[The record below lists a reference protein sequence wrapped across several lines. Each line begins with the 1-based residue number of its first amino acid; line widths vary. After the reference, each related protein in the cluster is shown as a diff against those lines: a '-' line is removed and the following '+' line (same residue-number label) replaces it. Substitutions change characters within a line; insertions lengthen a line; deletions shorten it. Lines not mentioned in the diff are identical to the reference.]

1 MIRDLGDR
9 LAANGRSQAEVDILT
24 GGVGPRLDPAAGAQ
38 QQVDAF
44 ARLAEI
50 GVTWT
55 HLPLDRSSF
64 GAAIDSLR
72 RFRAEI
78 LPKLPV
84 PSDPESFSEDL

>member
-24 GGVGPRLDPAAGAQ
+24 GGIGPRLDPSAGAQ

-84 PSDPESFSEDL
+84 QEGGL